1 MNEKEERVKVAT
13 PKDLKGLKRKKFN
26 GFLR

>member
-1 MNEKEERVKVAT
+1 MKKYKTLKEAVAEG
-13 PKDLKGLKRKKFN
+13 LKGLKRKKFN